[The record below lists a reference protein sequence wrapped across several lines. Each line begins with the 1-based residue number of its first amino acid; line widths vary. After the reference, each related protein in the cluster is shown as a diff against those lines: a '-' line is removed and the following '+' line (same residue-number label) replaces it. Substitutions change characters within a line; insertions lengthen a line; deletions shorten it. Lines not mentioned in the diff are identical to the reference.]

1 MALEGEYE
9 TIHGIKLEKAFFKV
23 IDITHEWVQERKKW
37 YTSYTMAI
45 FADRAARRLDKT
57 PIEHANYRMKTD
69 LTGGKDKENI
79 IAICYNN
86 FKQQNKDITFE
97 DV

>member
-1 MALEGEYE
+1 MALEVEYE